1 MTDYLIYN
9 KETDSCGMSL
19 TVSYF
24 TRSRDRALTR
34 STSGGRGTC
43 SCCYPSPCVRRE
55 RRNQS
60 VEVIRCVIC
69 QILRNHHLMYLSV
82 ALNKAVP
89 SPDGRERQA
98 LCSVNLLKR
107 VSGWEV
113 SAMSFGEE
121 SRSVGPSV
129 GEKRERVC

>member
-1 MTDYLIYN
+1 MRTNSCSVMTDYIIYN

-43 SCCYPSPCVRRE
+43 SCCYPSPCVRRK

-60 VEVIRCVIC
+60 V
-69 QILRNHHLMYLSV
+69 
-82 ALNKAVP
+82 
-89 SPDGRERQA
+89 
-98 LCSVNLLKR
+98 
-107 VSGWEV
+107 
-113 SAMSFGEE
+113 
-121 SRSVGPSV
+121 
-129 GEKRERVC
+129 